1 MSYRLLSLNE
11 SNLWYEYFH
20 RLSIEQQDVYFTPE
34 YYSLYEKNGDG
45 VAYCFVYE
53 EDDDFVLYPFLKNSI
68 NSLGYDLDDEYYDI
82 QGAYGYNGF
91 VTSSKKK
98 EFLSNFFI
106 QFRCWCVKNNIVA
119 GFTRFHP
126 ILKNYDLIQN
136 NAMKVIF
143 DRKTVASEVGLSDE
157 EYWKKEIS
165 TQNRNTIKKAIKNGL
180 TFYADYDFNYMSQ
193 FVALYKAT
201 MDKLSAESYYYFS
214 DEYFSNF
221 VDSFKGKAF
230 LGIVFNSNKEVISAA
245 IFFVSGII
253 GHYHLSGSNHEYLFL
268 NPNNLLLFGAARH
281 MSSLGVKYLHLGG
294 GTTSS
299 EVDNLFRFKV
309 RFGSVINDFYIGKEI
324 YRPDIYSQILD
335 QWKEKYPDSYEK
347 NKVKLLGYRE
357 I

>member
-1 MSYRLLSLNE
+1 MNYKLISLKE
-11 SNLWYEYFH
+11 SNLWAEYFS
-20 RLSIEQQDVYFTPE
+20 RLSVDQQDIYFTPE

-45 VAYCFVYE
+45 IAYCFIYE
-53 EDDDFVLYPFLKNSI
+53 ENKDFVLYPFLKNSI
-68 NSLGYDLDDEYYDI
+68 NSLGYSLDDEYYDI

-91 VTSSKKK
+91 VTSTKD
-98 EFLSNFFI
+98 EDFLFNFFT
-106 QFRCWCVKNNIVA
+106 QFRCWCVENNIVA

-126 ILKNYDLIQN
+126 ILKNYDLI
-136 NAMKVIF
+136 KGEEIRVVF

-180 TFYADYDFNYMSQ
+180 TFYADYDFNYMPQ
-193 FVALYKAT
+193 FIALYKAT

-230 LGIVFNSNKEVISAA
+230 LGVVFNSDKEVISAA
-245 IFFVSGII
+245 IFFVSGVI
-253 GHYHLSGSNHEYLFL
+253 GHYHLSGSNREYLSL
-268 NPNNLLLFGAARH
+268 NPNNLLLFEAARH
-281 MSSLGVKYLHLGG
+281 LSSLGVKYLHLGG
-294 GTTSS
+294 GTTNS
-299 EVDNLFRFKV
+299 EEDNLFRFKL
-309 RFGSVINDFYIGKEI
+309 RFGSIINDFYIGKEI
-324 YRPDIYSQILD
+324 YQLDIYNQILD
-335 QWKEKYPDSYEK
+335 QWKDQYPDSYKK